1 MSGQSLERMAQATSW
16 DESSQSAR
24 VVLSTD
30 AADLG
35 DGYKLVHT
43 RAAIQ
48 WPERPVPVVLDHRR
62 EIGAVIGA
70 ISDLALEPTNTG
82 TALVGRLVLDG
93 PAAGQ
98 ALPLLRTGAARWSIG
113 ARILRTA
120 REIGSEVVR
129 ATSWSIGHLALV
141 VEPADPAAITRS
153 QPIAPNQMTVT
164 IDNSSSN
171 STENTIERSAKEVRR
186 ERDILRIAAAAGVSD
201 EAQIDRWVGSDLS
214 TNEVSTEAVRLLRI
228 RLEGGDVRT
237 GEIPALGHPARS
249 YATPANNRDLAGV
262 IAAKMGAS
270 GDGIQR
276 EWAAMPMR
284 SLLQETLANDPSCRG
299 LDLGAMPMTKLVNRA
314 FSTSD
319 FTKALESS
327 SERLLLSAYQEAQT
341 GVIALAASRD
351 LPDFRAMELLRI
363 SQYGAIQAK
372 GQGGEYKTAGF
383 AEELAATLQAA
394 EYGAIQP
401 LTRKALANDSLNIF
415 GSLIAEMGAASARK
429 ERSELAARLLGITF
443 TAANSATAPAAT
455 AAGLITGIGNAAL
468 DLRRQVDANGVPVSF
483 EPRLLL
489 VPPELEQS
497 ARQALGSY
505 SPNTAGDV
513 MAFTGLRLEV
523 DHFLTAADVFYL
535 SDTSYP
541 NLVIG
546 RIAGGPM
553 LTDSEE
559 FKTGNRL
566 YRVQSDFGT
575 AVMDQRS
582 ICKVTISA

>member
-1 MSGQSLERMAQATSW
+1 MSSQSLERMAQATSW
-16 DESSQSAR
+16 DEATQSAR

-35 DGYKLVHT
+35 DGYKLIHT
-43 RAAIQ
+43 RAAIE

-113 ARILRTA
+113 ARILRSV
-120 REIGSEVVR
+120 REVGTEVVR

-153 QPIAPNQMTVT
+153 SLAPNPMTST
-164 IDNSSSN
+164 IDNSN
-171 STENTIERSAKEVRR
+171 STENLERSAKEIRR
-186 ERDILRIAAAAGVSD
+186 ERDILKIAQAAGVSD
-201 EAQIDRWVGSDLS
+201 EAQIDRWVASDLT
-214 TNEVSTEAVRLLRI
+214 TNEVSREAVRLLRLA
-228 RLEGGDVRT
+228 LEGGDVRT
-237 GEIPALGHPARS
+237 GEVPALGHPARM

-262 IAAKMGAS
+262 IAAKMGVR

-276 EWAAMPMR
+276 EWASMPMR
-284 SLLQETLANDPSCRG
+284 SLLQETLANDPNCRG
-299 LDLGAMPMTKLVNRA
+299 LDLAAMPTTKLVNRA

-327 SERLLLSAYQEAQT
+327 SERMLLSAYQEAQS
-341 GVIALAASRD
+341 GVTALAASRD
-351 LPDFRAMELLRI
+351 LTDFRALELLRI
-363 SQYGAIQAK
+363 SQYGAIDAK
-372 GQGGEYKTAGF
+372 GEGGEYKTSSF
-383 AEELAATLQAA
+383 AEELAGTLQAA
-394 EYGAIQP
+394 EYGSIQP
-401 LTRKALANDSLNIF
+401 LTRKALANDTLDIF
-415 GSLIAEMGAASARK
+415 GRLVAEMGAASARK
-429 ERSELAARLLGITF
+429 ERSELAARLLGISF
-443 TAANSATAPAAT
+443 TAANSTTAPAST

-468 DLRRQVDANGVPVSF
+468 DLRRQTDANGVAVSF

-489 VPPELEQS
+489 VPPELEAS

-513 MAFTGLRLEV
+513 MAFSGLRLEV
-523 DHFLTAADVFYL
+523 DHYLTAANVFYVA
-535 SDTSYP
+535 DTAYP

-546 RIAGGPM
+546 RIAGGP
-553 LTDSEE
+553 LLSDSED

-582 ICKVTISA
+582 ICKVTI

>member
-1 MSGQSLERMAQATSW
+1 MTAQSIERMAQATSW
-16 DESSQSAR
+16 NEATQSAR

-30 AADLG
+30 QNVG
-35 DGYKLVHT
+35 DGFLLVHT
-43 RAAIQ
+43 RASIE

-93 PAAGQ
+93 PAAAQ

-113 ARILRTA
+113 ARILQSA

-153 QPIAPNQMTVT
+153 QQPLAPNSMTST
-164 IDNSSSN
+164 IDNSN
-171 STENTIERSAKEVRR
+171 SPESIERSGKEIRR
-186 ERDILRIAAAAGVSD
+186 ERDILKIAQAAGIND
-201 EAQIDRWVGSDLS
+201 QDQIDSWVSSDLPVDR
-214 TNEVSTEAVRLLRI
+214 VSYEAVRLLRI

-237 GEIPALGHPARS
+237 GEVAALGHPARM
-249 YATPANNRDLAGV
+249 YATPANTRDLAGV
-262 IAAKMGAS
+262 ISAKLGVR
-270 GDGIQR
+270 GDDIQR
-276 EWAAMPMR
+276 DWASMPMR
-284 SLLQETLANDPSCRG
+284 SLLQETLANDPNCRG
-299 LDLGAMPMTKLVNRA
+299 LDLAAMPMTKLVNRA

-327 SERLLLSAYQEAQT
+327 SERMLLGAYQEAQN
-341 GVIALAASRD
+341 GVIALATSRD
-351 LPDFRAMELLRI
+351 LADFRAMELLRV
-363 SQYGAIQAK
+363 SQFGAIQAK
-372 GQGGEYKTAGF
+372 GEGGEYKTSSF

-401 LTRKALANDSLNIF
+401 LTRKALANDSLDIF
-415 GSLIAEMGAASARK
+415 GRLVAEMGAASARK
-429 ERSELAARLLGITF
+429 ERSELAARLLAISF
-443 TAANSATAPAAT
+443 TAANSTTAPAAT

-468 DLRRQVDANGVPVSF
+468 DLRRQVDANGNAVSF

-489 VPPELEQS
+489 VPPELEAS

-513 MAFTGLRLEV
+513 MAFSGLRLEV
-523 DHFLTAADVFYL
+523 DHYLTAANIFYVC
-535 SDTSYP
+535 DTSYP
-541 NLVIG
+541 TLVIG

-559 FKTGNRL
+559 FSTGNRL

-582 ICKVTISA
+582 ICKVTI

>member
-1 MSGQSLERMAQATSW
+1 MAQATSW
-16 DESSQSAR
+16 DEATQSAR

-35 DGYKLVHT
+35 DGYKLIHT
-43 RAAIQ
+43 RAAIE

-113 ARILRTA
+113 ARILRSV
-120 REIGSEVVR
+120 REVGTEVVR

-153 QPIAPNQMTVT
+153 SLAPNPMTST
-164 IDNSSSN
+164 IDNSN
-171 STENTIERSAKEVRR
+171 STENLERSAKEIRR
-186 ERDILRIAAAAGVSD
+186 ERDILKIAQAAGVSD
-201 EAQIDRWVGSDLS
+201 EAQIDRWVASDLT
-214 TNEVSTEAVRLLRI
+214 TNEVSREAVRLLRLA
-228 RLEGGDVRT
+228 LEGGDVRT
-237 GEIPALGHPARS
+237 GEVPALGHPARM

-262 IAAKMGAS
+262 IAAKMGVR

-276 EWAAMPMR
+276 EWASMPMR
-284 SLLQETLANDPSCRG
+284 SLLQETLANDPNCRG
-299 LDLGAMPMTKLVNRA
+299 LDLAAMPTTKLVNRA

-327 SERLLLSAYQEAQT
+327 SERMLLSAYQEAQS
-341 GVIALAASRD
+341 GVTALAASRD
-351 LPDFRAMELLRI
+351 LTDFRALELLRI
-363 SQYGAIQAK
+363 SQYGAIDAK
-372 GQGGEYKTAGF
+372 GEGGEYKTSSF
-383 AEELAATLQAA
+383 AEELAGTLQAA
-394 EYGAIQP
+394 EYGSIQP
-401 LTRKALANDSLNIF
+401 LTRKALANDTLDIF
-415 GSLIAEMGAASARK
+415 GRLVAEMGAASARK
-429 ERSELAARLLGITF
+429 ERSELAARLLGISF
-443 TAANSATAPAAT
+443 TAANSTTAPAST

-468 DLRRQVDANGVPVSF
+468 DLRRQTDANGVAVSF

-489 VPPELEQS
+489 VPPELEAS

-513 MAFTGLRLEV
+513 MAFSGLRLEV
-523 DHFLTAADVFYL
+523 DHYLTAANVFYVA
-535 SDTSYP
+535 DTAYP

-546 RIAGGPM
+546 RIAGGP
-553 LTDSEE
+553 LLSDSED

-582 ICKVTISA
+582 ICKVTI

>member
-1 MSGQSLERMAQATSW
+1 MTAQSIERMAQATSW
-16 DESSQSAR
+16 NEATQSAR

-30 AADLG
+30 QNVG
-35 DGYKLVHT
+35 DGFLLVHT
-43 RAAIQ
+43 RAAIE

-93 PAAGQ
+93 PAADQ

-113 ARILRTA
+113 ARILQSA

-141 VEPADPAAITRS
+141 VEGQDPAAITRS
-153 QPIAPNQMTVT
+153 QPLAPNSMTST
-164 IDNSSSN
+164 IDNSN
-171 STENTIERSAKEVRR
+171 SPESIERSGKEIRR
-186 ERDILRIAAAAGVSD
+186 ERDILKIAQAAGIND
-201 EAQIDRWVGSDLS
+201 QDQIDSWVSSDLPVDR
-214 TNEVSTEAVRLLRI
+214 VSYEAVRLLRI

-237 GEIPALGHPARS
+237 GEVAALGHPARM
-249 YATPANNRDLAGV
+249 YATPANTRDLAGV
-262 IAAKMGAS
+262 ISAKLGVR
-270 GDGIQR
+270 GDDIQR
-276 EWAAMPMR
+276 DWASMPMR
-284 SLLQETLANDPSCRG
+284 SLLQETLANDPNCRG
-299 LDLGAMPMTKLVNRA
+299 LDLAAMPMTKLVNRA

-327 SERLLLSAYQEAQT
+327 SERMLLGAYQEAQT
-341 GVIALAASRD
+341 GVIALATSRD
-351 LPDFRAMELLRI
+351 LADFRAMELLRV
-363 SQYGAIQAK
+363 SQYGAIEAK
-372 GQGGEYKTAGF
+372 AEGGEYKTSSF

-401 LTRKALANDSLNIF
+401 LTRKALANDSLDIF
-415 GSLIAEMGAASARK
+415 GRLVAEMGDASARK
-429 ERSELAARLLGITF
+429 ERSELAARLLAISF
-443 TAANSATAPAAT
+443 TAANSTTAPAST

-468 DLRRQVDANGVPVSF
+468 DLRRQVDANGNAVSF

-489 VPPELEQS
+489 VPPELEAS

-513 MAFTGLRLEV
+513 MAFSGLRLEV
-523 DHFLTAADVFYL
+523 DHYLTAGNVFYVA
-535 SDTSYP
+535 DTSYP

-559 FKTGNRL
+559 FSTGNRL

-582 ICKVTISA
+582 ICKVTI